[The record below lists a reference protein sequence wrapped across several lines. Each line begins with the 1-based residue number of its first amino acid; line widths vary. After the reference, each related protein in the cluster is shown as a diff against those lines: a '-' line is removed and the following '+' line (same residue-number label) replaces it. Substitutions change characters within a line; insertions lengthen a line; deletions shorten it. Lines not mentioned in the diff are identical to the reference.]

1 MSASIIIIRDA
12 KADRDR
18 RRSLRYALAIRT
30 RIGHERGLQR
40 RSGALLAAQAR
51 RAESLI
57 LSGGLEA
64 LADSLE
70 RDRPGL
76 ARLISARTLV
86 AGRDSIR
93 ALRSLVE
100 KDLGPAD
107 ELLQDFVAQLG
118 LAKSKSVTK
127 TTIEL
132 ARQALQEGAA
142 EGLPEREIARAV
154 ASTLSSSVAFRAVT
168 IARTEIGT
176 ASAWADQ
183 AYAEHSG
190 LTLVKVWLT
199 AQDGG
204 PRHPSDPELHGQERE
219 LSEPFDV
226 RGAAMMHPLDPAGPA
241 EEVIN
246 CRCAAGYDPV

>member
-18 RRSLRYALAIRT
+18 RRSPRHALAIRT

-40 RSGALLAAQAR
+40 RSGAPLAARAR

-100 KDLGPAD
+100 KDLGPAG
-107 ELLQDFVAQLG
+107 ELLQG
-118 LAKSKSVTK
+118 
-127 TTIEL
+127 
-132 ARQALQEGAA
+132 GAA

-154 ASTLSSSVAFRAVT
+154 PSTLSSSVAFRAVT

-183 AYAEHSG
+183 AYARPSG

-226 RGAAMMHPLDPAGPA
+226 RGAAVMHPLDPAG
-241 EEVIN
+241 
-246 CRCAAGYDPV
+246 AAGGGNHCRWAGRYVSW